1 MKSTSTLK
9 HLFLSACFVL
19 AGALVVSAQENAAG
33 VSGASATLE
42 AGTYRISVP
51 SVMAKSGDEITGGT
65 TSPGIDIKNVTPL
78 RKAGTMIFD
87 VNIPVGT
94 PLGDV
99 VFLSQG
105 GEPLWHVTVAD
116 ILGNSQGEGDGISL
130 RPLHQ
135 EPMGS
140 GSGNTGN
147 NGNPNAISQPAPT
160 TEPGSSL
167 STGTGGQPKID
178 LYPNPATDQIT
189 IVTEGEVLWGVT
201 EIIDL
206 TGKKILEIPTG
217 FTSPMAGAE
226 RITVNIS
233 SLRTGLYLVRFRTN
247 KDTYTRRIQVA
258 K

>member
-9 HLFLSACFVL
+9 HLFVSACFVM
-19 AGALVVSAQENAAG
+19 AGAFAVSAQENSAG
-33 VSGASATLE
+33 LSGASVTTE
-42 AGTYRISVP
+42 AVTYRLSVP
-51 SVMAKSGDEITGGT
+51 ASMAKSGGQITGGS
-65 TSPGIDIKNVTPL
+65 TSSDIGIKDVKPL
-78 RKAGTMIFD
+78 HKVGTMIFD
-87 VNIPVGT
+87 VNIPAGT

-99 VFLSQG
+99 VYLSQG

-116 ILGNSQGEGDGISL
+116 ILGNSQGDGDGISM

-140 GSGNTGN
+140 GSGTSGNT
-147 NGNPNAISQPAPT
+147 GNPNAISQPAPT
-160 TEPGSSL
+160 TETGSSL
-167 STGTGGQPKID
+167 SSSKGGQPKID

-217 FTSPMAGAE
+217 FNSPVSGAE

-233 SLRTGLYLVRFRTN
+233 PLKTGLYLVRFRTN